1 MKSLEEKYLDHILI
15 ISLFILKNKDIMREK
30 YVSEWRMFAKCNM
43 CWEFKEATTE
53 NFYAKM
59 DGELWISSRCKLCD
73 KKYHHERYLKN
84 KDKILDATNKY
95 YHSHRESYLENYKNK
110 RWRRLE
116 YAKKY
121 REEHFDKIMEYRE
134 KNKERLAQKNIEW
147 WVYKRRREK
156 YYNTHKDQYL
166 QRKRERKKEMGY
178 EPIHTKTSKF
188 IRKLWIRPKICPIC
202 WTTWKVEAHH
212 PDYNKW
218 YEVVFCCTKCHQ
230 RIHNWWFECPK
241 PIDLHEYYFRW
252 NLRHKK

>member
-1 MKSLEEKYLDHILI
+1 
-15 ISLFILKNKDIMREK
+15 MREK
-30 YVSEWRMFAKCNM
+30 YVSEWKMFAKCNM

-53 NFYAKM
+53 NFYAKR
-59 DGELWISSRCKLCD
+59 DDELWISSRCKLCD

-84 KDKILDATNKY
+84 KEKILDATNKY
-95 YHSHRESYLENYKNK
+95 YHSHKESYLENYKNK

-121 REEHFDKIMEYRE
+121 REEHLDKIMEYRE

-156 YYNTHKDQYL
+156 YYSTHKDQYL

-188 IRKLWIRPKICPIC
+188 IRKLWIRPKLCPIC